1 MKDYHTELDRQF
13 LKFDLALCKLDGRSK
28 ASYQFPYRLECGDYA
43 TINKFIEWGMNNLGL
58 FSIYDIFYDSSNL
71 NNKERLNA
79 KWLIKSKT
87 AEFGRTYIEFYIR
100 KEDLPIVLL
109 CWKEDGKQ
117 I

>member
-28 ASYQFPYRLECGDYA
+28 ANYA